1 MGTALLEKVWP
12 QWQAEEKPLG
22 KGSYGTVYKAVRR
35 ENDVESHAAIKVIS
49 IPTDSSE
56 IESLR
61 SEGYN
66 LNQTRDYLQGV
77 VKDFVSEI
85 QLMESVKG
93 VQNIVSVEDY
103 KVVEKTD
110 EIGWDIFIRMELLK
124 PFNAYITEHKMTEAE
139 VIKLGC
145 DICTALEV
153 CGKRNI
159 IHRDIKPE
167 NIFINDFGDYK
178 LGDFGIA
185 RKMDNLT
192 GSLSQKGTYNYMA
205 PEVISGTDYDGR
217 VDTYSLGIVL
227 YRLLNGNRLPFLNG
241 DNLNPNERKL
251 AVDRRIRG
259 EELPAP
265 CEASKPMA
273 HLILRACAFHPGGRF
288 ASATEMKQ
296 ALLAVANGTYR
307 PVAVDTM
314 DKTVAA
320 RKAPAQNPVQPAAHT
335 ANGTKAAPKQP
346 VSQPAKK
353 KKSKLPLILVLIL
366 VLTLV
371 VVGVVWYISSMGG
384 DIPGLSIGGSAEQK
398 EIQSIIED
406 ADQLA
411 QDENYEDAYA
421 AIQEGMEE
429 YPDDA
434 ALKQKA
440 EEYAAAITKQQI
452 DAVLEEADKLAV
464 EENYSG
470 AIAVLDEGLKIYPDS
485 EELKNQRQEYT
496 TAQVAQEKENILSEA
511 AALAELED
519 YAGAIGVLK
528 KALETSPEDADFQA
542 ACDGYYQSMKAAAI
556 SDAEELAKAED
567 YISAIELLNGVTDI
581 MGEDAELA
589 AKATA
594 YEVTYVQN
602 VSEQVE
608 TYLAENNFTAA
619 QKLLQ
624 TATQA
629 LPDNTELAE
638 LYTEISGYKTV
649 LLNNL
654 SPINGGFTWNEG
666 TPGDPFESD
675 YSTVKNYTI
684 YHGNT
689 CWISYD
695 TSAEFKIDQQ
705 YDILRF
711 NISPYSEYGETA
723 ISYVQVYVDNVLRY
737 VSPAITQKS
746 GITNVEVDIHNATY
760 LKIVIR
766 KGENGCIML
775 SDAELSSVPGY
786 VSGYESGVT
795 SVATLKPINGG
806 FTWDSGVPTN
816 IMNDSYVKAANYTI
830 YHGNSCWISYNA
842 SAEYYLAG
850 KYESVS
856 LDMAPYGDFGQDA
869 RSVVKIYVDDV
880 LVYTGGI
887 TQKSAKTNTGEIDL
901 TDAKYL
907 KIVIEKSDYGCVIIS
922 DVLLKNAE

>member
-124 PFNAYITEHKMTEAE
+124 PFNAHITEHKMTEAE

-567 YISAIELLNGVTDI
+567 YISAIEVLNGVTDI

-666 TPGDPFESD
+666 TPADPQEND
-675 YSTVKNYTI
+675 YSRAQNYAI
-684 YHGNT
+684 FHWDYSWNNT
-689 CWISYD
+689 F
-695 TSAEFKIDQQ
+695 SAEYRTDYQ
-705 YDILRF
+705 YSTLQF
-711 NISPYSEYGETA
+711 SVSPYSDIHEKAYT
-723 ISYVQVYVDNVLRY
+723 YVQVFVNGILRY
-737 VSPAITQKS
+737 TTPTIYQKT
-746 GITNVEVDIHNATY
+746 GKIDVAPIDISDAEY
-760 LKIVIR
+760 VKIVVNA
-766 KGENGCIML
+766 GAYGCIML
-775 SDAELSSVPGY
+775 SDVVLNNTPGF
-786 VSGYESGVT
+786 VSQIDPTKT
-795 SVATLKPINGG
+795 SITAVKMLNGDISWDNERPRDMYNSDYTLKENYAVVHHDYS
-806 FTWDSGVPTN
+806 WDK
-816 IMNDSYVKAANYTI
+816 SYY
-830 YHGNSCWISYNA
+830 
-842 SAEYYLAG
+842 AEYYLAG
-850 KYESVS
+850 KYQSIS
-856 LDMAPYGDFGQDA
+856 MDLAPLDDIGTSASA
-869 RSVVKIYVDDV
+869 CVKVYADDI
-880 LVYTGGI
+880 LCYTSPAI
-887 TQKSAKTNTGEIDL
+887 TQKTQLFNTEQIDISG
-901 TDAKYL
+901 AQYV
-907 KIVIEKSDYGCVIIS
+907 KIVIEMKAYGCIIIS
-922 DVLLKNAE
+922 DVLLVNAT